1 MPTYTVQKGKRYKA
15 TIALGFVQSWFS
27 NATVAGKFQEVGFTE
42 VEVSGSGRSRLGKGP
57 PKFLRR
63 LPRSRRSRFESGASP
78 LRRAPP

>member
-42 VEVSGSGRSRLGKGP
+42 VEVSGSGRSRLGKGSWP
-57 PKFLRR
+57 HPD
-63 LPRSRRSRFESGASP
+63 ASAEIP
-78 LRRAPP
+78 SEITSVTEIEV